1 MSVIIDG
8 NEICNNIE
16 SVVKV
21 EVKNCMIR
29 PSVALIQVGDDASTS
44 YFIEKKEEAC
54 SNVGIYFR
62 LYKFETDTPELTII
76 NKIKELNND
85 EYVNGIIVQL
95 PLPPQYNE
103 KRLLN
108 CVNNG
113 KDVLGMTD
121 INTGRFVNGKKSL
134 ISCPALAVEKVLND
148 NNIELEGKNVVVVGR
163 GKYVGKPIANLLLNK
178 DATVTLCHS
187 KTTNLSDYTK
197 NADILISACGVPN
210 LIKAD
215 MVKDDA
221 IVIDVG
227 MNGFG
232 EKICGDVDFENV
244 SKKASI
250 ITPIPNGI
258 DQISNAMLIEN
269 IMMCYNSKKAK

>member
-244 SKKASI
+244 SKQASI

>member
-29 PSVALIQVGDDASTS
+29 PSVALIQVGYDASTS

>member
-221 IVIDVG
+221 IVIDVR
-227 MNGFG
+227 MNGLG

>member
-148 NNIELEGKNVVVVGR
+148 NNNELEGKNVVVVGR

-244 SKKASI
+244 SKQASI

>member
-8 NEICNNIE
+8 NEISNSIQ
-16 SVVKV
+16 SIVKT

-29 PSVALIQVGDDASTS
+29 PSVALIQVGEDKVTN
-44 YFIEKKEEAC
+44 YFIEKKEQIC

-85 EYVNGIIVQL
+85 EYVNGIIIQL

-108 CVNNG
+108 CINNG

-121 INTGRFVNGKKSL
+121 INAGRFINGKKSL
-134 ISCPALAVEKVLND
+134 ISCAALAVEKILDENEIDVT
-148 NNIELEGKNVVVVGR
+148 GKSVVVVGR
-163 GKYVGKPIANLLLNK
+163 GKYVGKPIANLMLNK
-178 DATVTLCHS
+178 DATVTICHS
-187 KTTNLSDYTK
+187 KTDDLSNYTK

-210 LIKAD
+210 LIKDD

-221 IVIDVG
+221 VVIDVG

-232 EKICGDVDFENV
+232 DKLCGDIDFDKV
-244 SKKASI
+244 SKKASL
-250 ITPIPNGI
+250 ITSIPNGI
-258 DQISNAMLIEN
+258 DEVSNAMLIQN
-269 IMMCYNSKKAK
+269 IMLCYNSKKAK

>member
-8 NEICNNIE
+8 NEISNSIQ
-16 SVVKV
+16 SIVKT

-29 PSVALIQVGDDASTS
+29 PSVALIQVGEDKVTN
-44 YFIEKKEEAC
+44 YFIEKKEQIC

-85 EYVNGIIVQL
+85 EYVNGIIIQL

-108 CVNNG
+108 CINNG

-121 INTGRFVNGKKSL
+121 INAGRFINGKKSL
-134 ISCPALAVEKVLND
+134 ISCAALAVEKILDENEIDVT
-148 NNIELEGKNVVVVGR
+148 GKSVVVVGR
-163 GKYVGKPIANLLLNK
+163 GKYVGKPIANLMLNK
-178 DATVTLCHS
+178 DATVTICHS
-187 KTTNLSDYTK
+187 KTDDLSNYTK

-210 LIKAD
+210 LIKD
-215 MVKDDA
+215 NMVKDDA
-221 IVIDVG
+221 VVIDVG

-232 EKICGDVDFENV
+232 DKLCGDIDFDKV
-244 SKKASI
+244 SKKASL
-250 ITPIPNGI
+250 ITSIPNGI
-258 DQISNAMLIEN
+258 DEVSNAMLIQN
-269 IMMCYNSKKAK
+269 IMLCYNSKKAK